1 MLDQSHNITDPIESL
16 MNSAES
22 VQRSYVQALL
32 IDREVLQGYKESN
45 DALMA
50 SNTFKAAYQTDV
62 APILAMARLR
72 KGGAVQPVAAYR
84 DSGYRKAVAAER
96 PQEAGSGSGIV

>member
-1 MLDQSHNITDPIESL
+1 V
-16 MNSAES
+16 NSAES

-32 IDREVLQGYKESN
+32 IDRDALRNYQEDN

-50 SNTFKAAYQTDV
+50 SNTFKVAYQTDV

-72 KGGAVQPVAAYR
+72 DGGAVEPVAAYR
-84 DSGYRKAVAAER
+84 DSGYRKAVAAKR
-96 PQEAGSGSGIV
+96 PQDSGSGSGIV